1 MKLYACLLTI
11 LALFT
16 TVASA
21 QTSTAAISGVVSD
34 SSGAVIPGA
43 RVTAIN
49 EATGVSLSQLTTGN
63 GVYSFPGLPVGTYTV
78 SVEMTGFKITKQS
91 GNVLDV
97 ESPLTINLTL
107 QLGNAAE
114 TVTVVASNET
124 LQTSNA
130 EMGNVISQKEIVELP
145 LNGRNPLGLLAL
157 EPGVVQASSS
167 ATGTGFHVNG
177 SRDMAHNNTID
188 GIDANE
194 SAVNSPM
201 NNLYRLNPDAIQE
214 YKVVTSNPTAEIG
227 RNSGANTSIATRSGT
242 NLFHGTAYEFL
253 RNTDL
258 DSNEFFANANGTPKP
273 DLKMNQFGA
282 NIGGPI
288 RKNKTFFFA
297 SWQDT
302 VTNYSEPI
310 SQAYGTTPTVYT
322 PTALAGNYRYWV
334 ADPKQPFVFLGQTI
348 TKNNTVLVDPHTGAL
363 RSGIR
368 TCASNTD
375 ANCVASFNMYSN
387 DPSHIGADPTIAK
400 LMSTMPAPNL
410 YSVGDGLNTAGY
422 QWNSPIRDRGQG
434 MLYRIDHVI
443 NDNEN
448 LFARYLHGTDNV
460 NSDPGGDA
468 RPQLYPNTPP
478 LGQVYRGSDNGA
490 IGLHSV
496 LSAHIFNE
504 LTAGVSRFSATFTQ
518 GQANPAFPNVPAY
531 CRGLGSAFNNIDAP
545 CRNVPETARE
555 ITTPQVLDNLTI
567 VRGSHIIKTGL
578 NFRFYQHNDQRGE
591 PNTAIA
597 VTPTISFSAS
607 VRPPS
612 GFNVPAT
619 ATTSVAGI
627 AAADSTR
634 LLGTINDLMGI
645 PASLSQS
652 FLANLA
658 TNTYLPF
665 SNGGNSVNLFT
676 LQNRLKQYDSFV
688 QDEWK
693 ISPTFTLTAGVR
705 WEANPAPTEANGP
718 AYVPNQPI
726 TGGTGLVSFVP
737 ESRWLKRNN
746 LDAFAPRF
754 SLAWNPLPKTVIR
767 TGYGMAFDT
776 LSSFQVTAAAGNVPG
791 LTTTCVARPT
801 VTPVAGCPSV
811 PNLRIGQGFPE
822 QLPPPTLQPST
833 YLTPAVQ
840 LYTSAPN
847 ALTLDPYL
855 KVPTVHMWNFTIQRE
870 LGKGFIL
877 DAGYVGKRGTRLY
890 RAYDLNQISG
900 LPILPS
906 FLLMQQNVN
915 AGCHPDGTGCP
926 SGVKG
931 QSIPLVT
938 SGIETST
945 FVNSTTTINNLAN
958 NDAGGLAERIEANTL
973 AAKLRPNQQFD
984 TITYMDSGGDSYY
997 HSLQTV
1003 LQKRF
1008 DSGLL
1013 LRAAYTFGKSIDD
1026 QSVDPVAASTG
1037 GGLSSST
1044 SRAPA
1049 DGTNWNNE
1057 RGLSD
1062 FDRTHVLTT
1071 SWVYQLPFGNHR
1083 RFFAS
1088 MPRFLDTIAGGW
1100 SLKGIVTGMSGEPF
1114 SVRSGYFT
1122 NNYSHTSRA
1131 EIIGPKPAV
1140 TLTNAPGVIGPVYFF
1155 GETGS
1160 FAIPPPGSD
1169 GAGRNIF
1176 RATPYWN
1183 ADLSVSKEFRLNE
1196 RVRLELRA
1204 ESFNS
1209 LNHPNFENPRDAT
1222 SGSSAFTSTSFGKT
1236 CCDTMTPPSTGAII
1250 STGEAARVI
1259 QFGLKLQY

>member
-1 MKLYACLLTI
+1 MKLYASLVTI
-11 LALFT
+11 LALAPA
-16 TVASA
+16 VVSA
-21 QTSTAAISGVVSD
+21 QTSTASISGVVSD
-34 SSGAVIPGA
+34 TSGAVVSGA
-43 RVTAIN
+43 KVTATN
-49 EATGVSLSQLTTGN
+49 EATGVSLSQQTTGN

-78 SVEMTGFKITKQS
+78 SAEKTGFKLTRET

-107 QLGNAAE
+107 QVGNTSD
-114 TVTVVASNET
+114 TVTVVASAET
-124 LQTSNA
+124 LNTSDA
-130 EMGNVISQKEIVELP
+130 AVGNVISQKEVVELP
-145 LNGRNPLGLLAL
+145 LNGRNPLGLLAI
-157 EPGVVQASSS
+157 EPGVVQTASN

-194 SAVNSPM
+194 SAVNAPM
-201 NNLYRLNPDAIQE
+201 NNLYRLSPDAIQE
-214 YKVVTSNPTAEIG
+214 YRVVTSNPTAEIG

-242 NLFHGTAYEFL
+242 NQFHGTAYEFL

-258 DSNEFFANANGTPKP
+258 DSNDFFANANGTPKP
-273 DLKMNQFGA
+273 ALDMNQFGVS
-282 NIGGPI
+282 IGGPI
-288 RKNKTFFFA
+288 RKNKTFFFG

-302 VTNYSEPI
+302 MTNYSEPI

-322 PTALAGNYRYWV
+322 PTALAGIYRYWV

-348 TKNNTVLVDPHTGAL
+348 KQNNTVLVDPHTGAL
-363 RSGIR
+363 RPGIR
-368 TCASNTD
+368 TCVDNTD
-375 ANCVASFNMYSN
+375 ANCVASFNMYAN
-387 DPSHIGADPTIAK
+387 DPSHIGEDPTIAK
-400 LMSTMPAPNL
+400 LLSTMPAPNL

-443 NDNEN
+443 DDNEN
-448 LFARYLHGTDNV
+448 LFARYLHGTDNTS
-460 NSDPGGDA
+460 SDPGGDA

-478 LGQVYRGSDNGA
+478 LGAVYRGSDNGA

-496 LSAHIFNE
+496 FSAHIFNE

-518 GQANPAFPNVPAY
+518 GQANPNFPNIPAY
-531 CRGLGSAFNNIDAP
+531 CRSAGSAFNNIDPP

-591 PNTAIA
+591 PTSSIA
-597 VTPTISFSAS
+597 VTPTISFSS
-607 VRPPS
+607 SLRPPS
-612 GFNVPAT
+612 GFNLPAT
-619 ATTSVAGI
+619 ATSSVAGI

-634 LLGTINDLMGI
+634 LQGAINDLMGI
-645 PASLSQS
+645 PASISQS

-658 TNTYLPF
+658 NNTYLPF
-665 SNGGNSVNLFT
+665 SNGNSVNLFT
-676 LQNRLKQYDSFV
+676 LQNRLKQYDSYV

-693 ISPTFTLTAGVR
+693 LSPTFTLTAGVR
-705 WEANPAPTEANGP
+705 WEANPSPTEANGP
-718 AYVPNQPI
+718 AYVPNQAI
-726 TGGTGLVSFVP
+726 TGGSGLVSFVP
-737 ESRWLKRNN
+737 ASSWLKTNN

-767 TGYGMAFDT
+767 AGYGMAFDT
-776 LSSFQVTAAAGNVPG
+776 LSSFQITAAAGNVPG
-791 LTTTCVARPT
+791 LTTTCVARPS

-811 PNLRIGQGFPE
+811 PNERINQGFPE
-822 QLPPPTLQPST
+822 QLSPPTLQPST
-833 YLTPAVQ
+833 FLTPTPQ
-840 LYTSAPN
+840 LYSSAPS
-847 ALTLDPYL
+847 ALTIDPYL
-855 KVPTVHMWNFTIQRE
+855 KVPTVHMWNLTIQRD

-877 DAGYVGKRGTRLY
+877 DAAYIGKRGTRLY
-890 RAYDLNQISG
+890 RAYDVNQVSAA
-900 LPILPS
+900 PILPD
-906 FLLMQQNVN
+906 FLLMQQNLN
-915 AGCHPDGTGCP
+915 AGCKPDGSGCP

-938 SGIETST
+938 SGIVSSS
-945 FVNSTTTINNLAN
+945 FVNGTTTVNYLTT
-958 NDAGGLAERIEANTL
+958 NDAGHLAEYIENNTL
-973 AAKLRPNQQFD
+973 AAKLRPNQQFGV
-984 TITYMDSGGDSYY
+984 ITYLDSGGDSYY

-1008 DSGLL
+1008 DSGVLL
-1013 LRAAYTFGKSIDD
+1013 FVTYTFSKSIDD

-1049 DGTNWNNE
+1049 DATNWHNE

-1062 FDRTHVLTT
+1062 FDRTHVLTA
-1071 SWVYQLPFGNHR
+1071 SWVYQLPFGKNR
-1083 RFFAS
+1083 KFLAS
-1088 MPRFLDTIAGGW
+1088 MPRLVDTIAGGW

-1131 EIIGPKPAV
+1131 NVVGPKPAV
-1140 TLTNAPGVIGPVYFF
+1140 TLSNEAGVIGPVYFV
-1155 GETGS
+1155 GDQSS
-1160 FAIPPPGSD
+1160 FAIPAPGSD

-1176 RATPYWN
+1176 RAAAYWN
-1183 ADLSVSKEFRLNE
+1183 ADLSVAKEFRLNE
-1196 RVRLELRA
+1196 RFRLELRGEA
-1204 ESFNS
+1204 FNA
-1209 LNHPNFENPRDAT
+1209 LNHPNFENPRDST

-1236 CCDTMTPPSTGAII
+1236 CCETMAPPSTGTII
-1250 STGEAARVI
+1250 STGEGYRVI
-1259 QFGLKLQY
+1259 QLGLKLNY